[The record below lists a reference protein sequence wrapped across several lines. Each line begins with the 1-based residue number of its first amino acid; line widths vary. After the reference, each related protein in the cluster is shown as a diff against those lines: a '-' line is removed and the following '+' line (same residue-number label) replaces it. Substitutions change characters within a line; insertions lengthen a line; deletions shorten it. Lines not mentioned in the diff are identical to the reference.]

1 MMSLDFFFQH
11 LPVGIRSVDDI
22 PADYEPGPIGARAAV
37 VDSIRT
43 VFPTV
48 DFSDPEWG
56 RIEGDGFSIEV
67 NLRGEDPVRGFA
79 LHVRGNSP
87 PDGAIAA
94 LADKLGCRALDPQSP
109 TGILDSPQAQ

>member
-1 MMSLDFFFQH
+1 MGGPMSGDRPNWHIGVRVGDSGLMSLDFFLQH
-11 LPVGIRSVDDI
+11 LPVGIRSVEDI

-43 VFPTV
+43 VFPTF

-79 LHVRGNSP
+79 LHVR
-87 PDGAIAA
+87 
-94 LADKLGCRALDPQSP
+94 
-109 TGILDSPQAQ
+109 